1 MALCAVDAVFFD
13 FGGVVAEEGFVS
25 GLADLAEARGRDPRA
40 VVRAGFDTM
49 WSSGF
54 VTGTGT
60 EDDFLRDFAA
70 ASGLRVPA
78 AEMRRTVFRRFTVR
92 PFMLACADRL
102 RAVGIRTAILSD
114 QTHWLH
120 ELDETLAFSRHFDM
134 VFNSFHHGVSKRE
147 AAFFELALDRM
158 GVAATRSVFIDDNPA
173 NVAVAVSLGMT
184 GIHYT
189 GRERFLADMARVC
202 PAALEDI

>member
-1 MALCAVDAVFFD
+1 MAGDSVQAVFFD
-13 FGGVVAEEGFVS
+13 FGGVVAEEGFVA
-25 GLADLAEARGRDPRA
+25 GLADLAEARGRNPGA
-40 VVRAGFDTM
+40 AVRAGFDVM

-70 ASGLRVPA
+70 ASGMTVSA
-78 AEMRRTVFRRFTVR
+78 EEMRRTVFARFRVR
-92 PFMLACADRL
+92 PFMLECADRL

-114 QTHWLH
+114 QTHWLD
-120 ELDETLAFSRHFDM
+120 ELDRDLSFSGHFNM
-134 VFNSFHHGVSKRE
+134 VLNSYHHGVSKKE
-147 AAFFELALDRM
+147 AAFFELALDKL
-158 GVAATRSVFIDDNPA
+158 GVEAKRSVFIDDNPA
-173 NVAVAVSLGMT
+173 NVAVAESLGMT

-189 GRERFLADMARVC
+189 GRERFLADLARLC

>member
-1 MALCAVDAVFFD
+1 MSVCTADVVFFD
-13 FGGVVAEEGFVS
+13 FGGVVAEEGFMA
-25 GLADLAEARGRDPRA
+25 GLADLAEARGHDPKA
-40 VVRAGFDTM
+40 VVRAGFGVM

-60 EDDFLRDFAA
+60 EADFLRDFAA
-70 ASGLRVPA
+70 ASGLAVSA

-92 PFMLACADRL
+92 PFMLACSDRL

-120 ELDETLAFSRHFDM
+120 ELDEALAFSGHFDM
-134 VFNSFHHGVSKRE
+134 VFNSFHHGMSKKE

-158 GVAATRSVFIDDNPA
+158 GVAAARSVFIDDNPA

-189 GRERFLADMARVC
+189 GRERFLADMARLC